1 MLTVLAYIAA
11 DRISQ
16 ASGRH
21 PVANPVLIAVVIVG
35 SVLCATGTPH
45 ARYFEGARFVHVL
58 LGPATVALALPIIRH
73 RALIR
78 RQWRAIVGAMVIG
91 AGVGVISAAGLAK
104 ALGLSAGTV
113 ASIAP
118 KSVTAAIAMGISEQL
133 GGTPPLT
140 AVLVIS
146 TGILG
151 GILITPLMN
160 LIRVKDY
167 AARGFAAGLAAH
179 GIGTAGRCRS
189 TRRPARMRPSP
200 WAEWA
205 RHSPARAV
213 AAASALTRWG
223 FFPLCAFPRACH
235 KRANDP
241 PTQDQP
247 GARPALARGDPR
259 FPRECPGSRRQKT
272 RLRGIFTSTPP
283 NA

>member
-1 MLTVLAYIAA
+1 MRNLSDPSQFWIYLAEQPLFFLVLTVLAYLVG

-16 ASGRH
+16 ATGRH
-21 PVANPVLIAVVIVG
+21 PVANPVLIAVMIVG
-35 SVLCATGTPH
+35 GVLLLTGTPH

-78 RQWRAIVGAMVIG
+78 RQWRAILGAMVIG
-91 AGVGVISAAGLAK
+91 AGMGVISAAELAK

-140 AVLVIS
+140 AVLVIA

-151 GILITPLMN
+151 AILITPLMN
-160 LIRVKDY
+160 LIRVRDY

-179 GIGTAGRCRS
+179 GIGTA
-189 TRRPARMRPSP
+189 
-200 WAEWA
+200 
-205 RHSPARAV
+205 RALQV
-213 AAASALTRWG
+213 NEKA
-223 FFPLCAFPRACH
+223 
-235 KRANDP
+235 
-241 PTQDQP
+241 
-247 GARPALARGDPR
+247 GAHAALAMGLNGLVTALLAP
-259 FPRECPGSRRQKT
+259 
-272 RLRGIFTSTPP
+272 LLLMLL
-283 NA
+283 

>member
-1 MLTVLAYIAA
+1 MRNLSDPSQFWIYLAEQPLFFLVLTVLAYLVG

-16 ASGRH
+16 ATGRH
-21 PVANPVLIAVVIVG
+21 PVANPVLIAVMIVG
-35 SVLCATGTPH
+35 GVLLLTGTPH

-78 RQWRAIVGAMVIG
+78 RQWRAILGAMMIG
-91 AGVGVISAAGLAK
+91 AGMGVISAAGLAK

-133 GGTPPLT
+133 GGTPSLT

-151 GILITPLMN
+151 AILITPLMN
-160 LIRVKDY
+160 LIRVRDY

-179 GIGTAGRCRS
+179 GIGTA
-189 TRRPARMRPSP
+189 
-200 WAEWA
+200 
-205 RHSPARAV
+205 RALQV
-213 AAASALTRWG
+213 NEKA
-223 FFPLCAFPRACH
+223 
-235 KRANDP
+235 
-241 PTQDQP
+241 
-247 GARPALARGDPR
+247 GAHAALAMGLNGLVTALLAP
-259 FPRECPGSRRQKT
+259 
-272 RLRGIFTSTPP
+272 LLLMLL
-283 NA
+283 

>member
-1 MLTVLAYIAA
+1 MRNLSDPSQFWIYLAEQPLFFLVLTVLAYLAG

-16 ASGRH
+16 ATRRH
-21 PVANPVLIAVVIVG
+21 PVANPVLIAVMIVG
-35 SVLCATGTPH
+35 GVLLLTGTPH

-78 RQWRAIVGAMVIG
+78 RQWRAILGAMVIG
-91 AGVGVISAAGLAK
+91 AGMGVISAAGLAK

-140 AVLVIS
+140 AVLVIA

-151 GILITPLMN
+151 AILITPLMN
-160 LIRVKDY
+160 LIRVRDY

-179 GIGTAGRCRS
+179 GIGTA
-189 TRRPARMRPSP
+189 
-200 WAEWA
+200 
-205 RHSPARAV
+205 RALQV
-213 AAASALTRWG
+213 NEKA
-223 FFPLCAFPRACH
+223 
-235 KRANDP
+235 
-241 PTQDQP
+241 
-247 GARPALARGDPR
+247 GAHAALAMGLNGLVTALLAP
-259 FPRECPGSRRQKT
+259 
-272 RLRGIFTSTPP
+272 LLLMLL
-283 NA
+283 

>member
-1 MLTVLAYIAA
+1 MRTISDPSQFWIYLAEQPLFFLVLTVLAYLAG

-16 ASGRH
+16 ATNRH

-35 SVLCATGTPH
+35 SVLLLTGTPH

-140 AVLVIS
+140 AVLVIA

-160 LIRVKDY
+160 LIRVRDY

-179 GIGTAGRCRS
+179 GIGTA
-189 TRRPARMRPSP
+189 
-200 WAEWA
+200 
-205 RHSPARAV
+205 RALQV
-213 AAASALTRWG
+213 NEKA
-223 FFPLCAFPRACH
+223 
-235 KRANDP
+235 
-241 PTQDQP
+241 
-247 GARPALARGDPR
+247 GAHAALAMGLNGLVTALLAP
-259 FPRECPGSRRQKT
+259 
-272 RLRGIFTSTPP
+272 LLLLLL
-283 NA
+283 

>member
-1 MLTVLAYIAA
+1 MRNLSDPSQFWIYLAEQPLFFLVLTVLAYLVG

-16 ASGRH
+16 ATGRH
-21 PVANPVLIAVVIVG
+21 PVANPVLIAVMIVG
-35 SVLCATGTPH
+35 GVLLLTGTPH

-78 RQWRAIVGAMVIG
+78 RQWRAILGAMVIG

-140 AVLVIS
+140 AVLVIA

-151 GILITPLMN
+151 AILITPLMN
-160 LIRVKDY
+160 
-167 AARGFAAGLAAH
+167 
-179 GIGTAGRCRS
+179 
-189 TRRPARMRPSP
+189 
-200 WAEWA
+200 
-205 RHSPARAV
+205 
-213 AAASALTRWG
+213 
-223 FFPLCAFPRACH
+223 
-235 KRANDP
+235 
-241 PTQDQP
+241 
-247 GARPALARGDPR
+247 
-259 FPRECPGSRRQKT
+259 
-272 RLRGIFTSTPP
+272 
-283 NA
+283 

>member
-1 MLTVLAYIAA
+1 MRNLSDPSQFWIYLAEQPLFFLVLTVLAYLVG

-16 ASGRH
+16 ATGRH
-21 PVANPVLIAVVIVG
+21 PVANPVLIAVMIVG
-35 SVLCATGTPH
+35 GVLLLTGTPH

-78 RQWRAIVGAMVIG
+78 RQWRAILGAMVIG

-140 AVLVIS
+140 AVLVIA

-151 GILITPLMN
+151 AILITPLMN
-160 LIRVKDY
+160 LIRVRDY

-179 GIGTAGRCRS
+179 GIGTA
-189 TRRPARMRPSP
+189 
-200 WAEWA
+200 
-205 RHSPARAV
+205 RALQV
-213 AAASALTRWG
+213 NEKAGTHA
-223 FFPLCAFPRACH
+223 
-235 KRANDP
+235 
-241 PTQDQP
+241 
-247 GARPALARGDPR
+247 ALAMGLNGLVTALLAP
-259 FPRECPGSRRQKT
+259 
-272 RLRGIFTSTPP
+272 LLLMLL
-283 NA
+283 

>member
-1 MLTVLAYIAA
+1 MRNLSDPSQFWIYLAEQPLFFLVLTVLAYLVG

-16 ASGRH
+16 ATGRH
-21 PVANPVLIAVVIVG
+21 PVANPVLIAVMIVG
-35 SVLCATGTPH
+35 GVLLVTGTPH

-78 RQWRAIVGAMVIG
+78 RQWRAILGAMVIG
-91 AGVGVISAAGLAK
+91 AGMGVISAAELAK

-140 AVLVIS
+140 AVLVIA

-151 GILITPLMN
+151 AILITPLMN
-160 LIRVKDY
+160 LIRVRDY

-179 GIGTAGRCRS
+179 GIGTA
-189 TRRPARMRPSP
+189 
-200 WAEWA
+200 
-205 RHSPARAV
+205 RALQV
-213 AAASALTRWG
+213 NEKA
-223 FFPLCAFPRACH
+223 
-235 KRANDP
+235 
-241 PTQDQP
+241 
-247 GARPALARGDPR
+247 GAHAALAMGLNGLVTALLAP
-259 FPRECPGSRRQKT
+259 
-272 RLRGIFTSTPP
+272 LLLMLL
-283 NA
+283 